1 MSGVSFP
8 ALFAAALACLAAPS
22 CLLAARYLALRRAL
36 DGKARRAYAR
46 KALAFLAAGLL
57 AVLPLLAFKG
67 ALALPAVLELLVVA
81 LAGAALFRL
90 AKRGDKAP

>member
-1 MSGVSFP
+1 MSPGSVPSLV
-8 ALFAAALACLAAPS
+8 AEALACLAAPS

-36 DGKARRAYAR
+36 DGKARRAYAL
-46 KALAFLAAGLL
+46 KALAFLAASLL

-67 ALALPAVLELLVVA
+67 ALALPPAFELLVVS

-90 AKRGDKAP
+90 ARSGEKTP